1 MSSRRGEYGYRD
13 GSVQFPRRSS
23 RERQAIYMS
32 LDENFLLANSTG
44 DSLLRSLVDRANRS
58 RDPISSS
65 YVLPHSFRYSTRSKD
80 RIYVDTYGVPTNG
93 QSDVDDDFEDCV
105 MHSKIRKKSRSKPS
119 SPVDEEI
126 NSPASDSP
134 AEDARPVLSNSAI
147 ESATKQE
154 VVEPNMYES
163 VKQRHQAKK
172 QATLVAQKK
181 AKNVVACNSLRR
193 RQPKKE
199 DSEDGEEDRRNG
211 AAEEDD
217 ESDENVPRHYAL
229 RTHINPVARFCIEP
243 RAQSTRTYT
252 LRRELSNNDLRE
264 SGSRRHIH
272 RKRLFGRSDSD
283 SSSTSS
289 EGAMQATGDARFEC
303 HRLRRMNKARAQL
316 RPVNNDDLSY
326 TIGVRELIRRKAG
339 AANISGSD
347 IDPMH
352 IDRSIDFSK
361 IGGLDC
367 HIQSLKEVVLFPLL
381 YGEIFSQFNI
391 QPPKGVLFYGPP
403 GTGKTLVARALA
415 NSCSEGD
422 KKVAFFMRKGADIL
436 SKWVGE
442 SERQLRA
449 LFEQA
454 FIMRPSIIFFDE
466 IDGLAPVR
474 SSRQDQ
480 IHSSIVSTL
489 LALMD
494 GLDSRCEVVIIGATN
509 RIDAI
514 DPALRRPGRFD
525 RELSFRLP
533 HKNARLEILK
543 IHTSCW
549 GINRPSDTI
558 FKWLSDHT
566 SGYCGADLKLLCTE
580 AILTALRSQFPQIY
594 SSKEKVCIDP
604 KALKVGKKDFDIA
617 MRRIV
622 PAGRRDF
629 TIPSRILDDRLKILL
644 EDVIALICHRI
655 PKGYHDVVDDGREL
669 GDIERILKTVYS
681 SPAIPSAR
689 LLLCGSS
696 SNMGQTSYILPV
708 IINHLDHLPV
718 FSLSMANLFSYG
730 SPEERFSHC
739 VQSAIR
745 ASSSGTP
752 CLLLIPSIDRW
763 YSSVP
768 PSVWNLLL
776 SAVSSFTGFTSI
788 LLLSTAE
795 CSYSELPDEIQLV
808 FRSQDSMEITA
819 PPADRLEAYFRHV
832 IVEPAFDEYPTLSKA
847 DVVQPSSRL
856 SNDEIKELKKLY
868 NQYHLEVILHYEET
882 IARLIRD
889 RRFSAFVQPVDPV
902 DVPDYYTHIK
912 NPMDLGTMFSK
923 ASSYKTPDEFLND
936 FRLIHRNAVEYNPV
950 TDYEGRQIRIMAKV
964 LLDMGQR
971 AVLELDS
978 KFLKR
983 LEDVKRMLKEN
994 GIEVDDESDEG
1005 GRGEQLNGYVANNCE
1020 VHVKNGQLETRAP
1033 EELKKTGIKRRG
1045 LHTYRLSRKRR
1056 CIKKSLKKCRASQ
1069 PNLSSQIEGVDIEDG
1084 VLSEGDQP
1092 ITDDDKGFENGRC
1105 MDTSNSSSNRE
1116 TGIINEGRNLKIDLN
1131 KLDGIV
1137 HMAVGKSRD
1146 WPLVDLELFAARISE
1161 IIEVFRDKWDR
1172 TQLPYEVGEMIPR
1185 VAPLKPEQILDRGD
1199 IGTVIALGSPSQAL
1213 RSAGYRT
1220 ARSQDEN

>member
-32 LDENFLLANSTG
+32 LDENFLLSNSTG

-58 RDPISSS
+58 RNPINSS
-65 YVLPHSFRYSTRSKD
+65 YMLPHTFRYSTRSKD

-93 QSDVDDDFEDCV
+93 QSDVDDDFEDC
-105 MHSKIRKKSRSKPS
+105 MMRSKIRKKSRSKPS
-119 SPVDEEI
+119 SPVDDEV
-126 NSPASDSP
+126 NYPASDSA
-134 AEDARPVLSNSAI
+134 AEDSRPLLSNSLAA
-147 ESATKQE
+147 SDTKQE
-154 VVEPNMYES
+154 IVEPNMYEG
-163 VKQRHQAKK
+163 VKQRRQAKK

-181 AKNVVACNSLRR
+181 AKNAVACNSLRR

-199 DSEDGEEDRRNG
+199 DSEDGDEDRRND
-211 AAEEDD
+211 APEDDD
-217 ESDENVPRHYAL
+217 ESDENEPRHYAL
-229 RTHINPVARFCIEP
+229 RTHINPVARFCVEP
-243 RAQSTRTYT
+243 RAQTTRTYT
-252 LRRELSNNDLRE
+252 VRRELLNNDLG
-264 SGSRRHIH
+264 GSRSRRYTH
-272 RKRLFGRSDSD
+272 RKPLFGGSD

-289 EGAMQATGDARFEC
+289 ESSTEANEDARFEC
-303 HRLRRMNKARAQL
+303 HRLRRMKKSRAQL
-316 RPVNNDDLSY
+316 RPINSDDLSY

-381 YGEIFSQFNI
+381 YGEIFSQFSI

-415 NSCSEGD
+415 NSCSDGD

-436 SKWVGE
+436 SKWIGE

-474 SSRQDQ
+474 SSKQDQ

-494 GLDSRCEVVIIGATN
+494 GLDSRCEVVVIGATN

-525 RELSFRLP
+525 RELSFRQVLFSLP

-543 IHTSCW
+543 IHTSSW
-549 GINRPSDTI
+549 GINRPSDNI
-558 FKWLSDHT
+558 FKWLSERT
-566 SGYCGADLKLLCTE
+566 SGYCGADLKSLCTE
-580 AILTALRSQFPQIY
+580 AVLTALRSQFPQIY

-604 KALKVGKKDFDIA
+604 KALKVEKKDFDIA

-622 PAGRRDF
+622 PADF

-644 EDVIALICHRI
+644 EHVIAVICHRI
-655 PKGYHDVVDDGREL
+655 PKGYHDVIDNGREL
-669 GDIERILKTVYS
+669 DSIERILKTVYS
-681 SPAIPSAR
+681 TPAVPS
-689 LLLCGSS
+689 G
-696 SNMGQTSYILPV
+696 NNIGQTSYILPV

-768 PSVWNLLL
+768 SSVWNLLL

-788 LLLSTAE
+788 FLLSTAE
-795 CSYSELPDEIQLV
+795 CSYLELPAEIQLV
-808 FRSQDSMEITA
+808 FRAQDSMEITP

-832 IVEPAFDEYPTLSKA
+832 IVEPASDEYPPLPKA
-847 DVVQPSSRL
+847 DMVQPSNQL
-856 SNDEIKELKKLY
+856 SSDEIKELKKLY
-868 NQYHLEVILHYEET
+868 DQYHLEVILHYEET

-912 NPMDLGTMFSK
+912 SPMDLGTMFSK

-936 FRLIHRNAVEYNPV
+936 FRLIHQNAVEYNPM
-950 TDYEGRQIRIMAKV
+950 TDYEGRQIRLMAKL

-983 LEDVKRMLKEN
+983 LE
-994 GIEVDDESDEG
+994 
-1005 GRGEQLNGYVANNCE
+1005 
-1020 VHVKNGQLETRAP
+1020 
-1033 EELKKTGIKRRG
+1033 
-1045 LHTYRLSRKRR
+1045 
-1056 CIKKSLKKCRASQ
+1056 
-1069 PNLSSQIEGVDIEDG
+1069 
-1084 VLSEGDQP
+1084 
-1092 ITDDDKGFENGRC
+1092 
-1105 MDTSNSSSNRE
+1105 
-1116 TGIINEGRNLKIDLN
+1116 
-1131 KLDGIV
+1131 
-1137 HMAVGKSRD
+1137 VGKVQYSEKQ
-1146 WPLVDLELFAARISE
+1146 DLDILEFKTEERKTDLASWGSIFLARHKDNGKLY
-1161 IIEVFRDKWDR
+1161 FH
-1172 TQLPYEVGEMIPR
+1172 
-1185 VAPLKPEQILDRGD
+1185 A
-1199 IGTVIALGSPSQAL
+1199 
-1213 RSAGYRT
+1213 
-1220 ARSQDEN
+1220 

>member
-1 MSSRRGEYGYRD
+1 M
-13 GSVQFPRRSS
+13 
-23 RERQAIYMS
+23 
-32 LDENFLLANSTG
+32 
-44 DSLLRSLVDRANRS
+44 
-58 RDPISSS
+58 
-65 YVLPHSFRYSTRSKD
+65 LPHTFRYSTRSKD
-80 RIYVDTYGVPTNG
+80 RIFVDSYGVPTNV
-93 QSDVDDDFEDCV
+93 QSDIDYDLEACV
-105 MHSKIRKKSRSKPS
+105 MHSTVRKKQGSKPP
-119 SPVDEEI
+119 SPVDEET
-126 NSPASDSP
+126 NSPASDSTP
-134 AEDARPVLSNSAI
+134 EDTRQILSNSDC
-147 ESATKQE
+147 ATKQE

-181 AKNVVACNSLRR
+181 AKNAITCNSLRR
-193 RQPKKE
+193 RQSKKD
-199 DSEDGEEDRRNG
+199 DSEGGEEDRRND
-211 AAEEDD
+211 APEEDD

-229 RTHINPVARFCIEP
+229 RTHINPVSRFCIEP
-243 RAQSTRTYT
+243 RAQSTRT
-252 LRRELSNNDLRE
+252 
-264 SGSRRHIH
+264 
-272 RKRLFGRSDSD
+272 KGRSDTE
-283 SSSTSS
+283 SSSTTTDST
-289 EGAMQATGDARFEC
+289 MQANGNAQLEC
-303 HRLRRMNKARAQL
+303 HRLRRKNNTRAQL
-316 RPVNNDDLSY
+316 RPLNSDDLSY
-326 TIGVRELIRRKAG
+326 TVGVRELIRRKAG
-339 AANISGSD
+339 TANISGSD

-361 IGGLDC
+361 IGGLDY

-381 YGEIFSQFNI
+381 YGEVFSQFNI

-415 NSCSEGD
+415 NSCSNGI

-449 LFEQA
+449 LFDQA
-454 FIMRPSIIFFDE
+454 FTMRPSIIFFDE

-474 SSRQDQ
+474 SSKQDQ

-494 GLDSRCEVVIIGATN
+494 GLDSRCEVVVIGATN

-533 HKNARLEILK
+533 HKNARSEILK
-543 IHTSCW
+543 IHTSSW
-549 GINRPSDTI
+549 DSNRPSDNI
-558 FKWLSDHT
+558 CKWLSERT
-566 SGYCGADLKLLCTE
+566 SGYCGADLKSLCTE
-580 AILTALRSQFPQIY
+580 AVFTALRSQFPQIY
-594 SSKEKVCIDP
+594 LSKEKVRIDP
-604 KALKVGKKDFDIA
+604 KALKVEKKDFDIA

-629 TIPSRILDDRLKILL
+629 TIPSRILDDRLKILF
-644 EDVIALICHRI
+644 EDMIALIYGRI
-655 PKGYHDVVDDGREL
+655 PKGYHDVADNGEEL
-669 GDIERILKTVYS
+669 SDIEGILKTVYS
-681 SPAIPSAR
+681 SPVIPSAR

-696 SNMGQTSYILPV
+696 SNIGQTSYILPV
-708 IINHLDHLPV
+708 IVNHLDHLPV
-718 FSLSMANLFSYG
+718 FSLSVASLFSYG
-730 SPEERFSHC
+730 SPEEYFSQC

-768 PSVWNLLL
+768 SSVWNLLL

-795 CSYSELPDEIQLV
+795 CNFSALPAEIQLV
-808 FRSQDSMEITA
+808 FRYQDSIEITA
-819 PPADRLEAYFRHV
+819 PPADRLGAYFEHV
-832 IVEPAFDEYPTLSKA
+832 IATPACTPPIIFNVDDYPALPKG
-847 DVVQPSSRL
+847 DVVGPSSRL

-868 NQYHLEVILHYEET
+868 DQYHLEVILHYEET
-882 IARLIRD
+882 IGRLIRD

-912 NPMDLGTMFSK
+912 NPMDLSTIFSK
-923 ASSYKTPDEFLND
+923 ASSYKTPEEFLND

-950 TDYEGRQIRIMAKV
+950 TDCEGRQIRIMAKV

-994 GIEVDDESDEG
+994 GIKVDDESDEDDH
-1005 GRGEQLNGYVANNCE
+1005 GEQSNKQITNNSE
-1020 VHVKNGQLETRAP
+1020 VHVKNGHLETNMP
-1033 EELKKTGIKRRG
+1033 EGLKKAGSKRR
-1045 LHTYRLSRKRR
+1045 RLNSYKLSGKRR
-1056 CIKKSLKKCRASQ
+1056 CNKKSLKKCRTSH
-1069 PNLSSQIEGVDIEDG
+1069 PNLSSQTEAIDVENG

-1092 ITDDDKGFENGRC
+1092 MTDDDKDLENGRC
-1105 MDTSNSSSNRE
+1105 LDTSSSSSNRE
-1116 TGIINEGRNLKIDLN
+1116 TGATKEGRNLKIDL
-1131 KLDGIV
+1131 KELDEVV
-1137 HMAVGKSRD
+1137 HMAVYKCRN
-1146 WPLVDLELFAARISE
+1146 WPLVDLEFFAAKISE
-1161 IIEVFRDKWDR
+1161 IIEKFRDKWDR
-1172 TQLPYEVGEMIPR
+1172 TQLPSEIRKMI
-1185 VAPLKPEQILDRGD
+1185 
-1199 IGTVIALGSPSQAL
+1199 
-1213 RSAGYRT
+1213 RT
-1220 ARSQDEN
+1220 WDSLN

>member
-32 LDENFLLANSTG
+32 LDENFLLSNSTG

-58 RDPISSS
+58 RNPINSS
-65 YVLPHSFRYSTRSKD
+65 YMLPHTFRYSTRSKD

-93 QSDVDDDFEDCV
+93 QSDVDDDFEDCM

-119 SPVDEEI
+119 SPVDDEV
-126 NSPASDSP
+126 NYPASDSA
-134 AEDARPVLSNSAI
+134 AEDSRPILANSLAA
-147 ESATKQE
+147 SDTKQE
-154 VVEPNMYES
+154 IVEPNMYEG
-163 VKQRHQAKK
+163 VKQRRQAKK

-181 AKNVVACNSLRR
+181 AKNAVACNSLRR

-199 DSEDGEEDRRNG
+199 DSEDGDEDRTND
-211 AAEEDD
+211 APEDDD
-217 ESDENVPRHYAL
+217 ESDENEPRHYAL
-229 RTHINPVARFCIEP
+229 RTHINPVARFCVEP
-243 RAQSTRTYT
+243 RAQTTRTYT
-252 LRRELSNNDLRE
+252 VRRELLNNDLG
-264 SGSRRHIH
+264 GSRSR
-272 RKRLFGRSDSD
+272 RKPLFGRSN

-289 EGAMQATGDARFEC
+289 ESSTEANEDTRFQC
-303 HRLRRMNKARAQL
+303 HRLRRMKKSRAQL
-316 RPVNNDDLSY
+316 RPVNSDDLSY

-381 YGEIFSQFNI
+381 YGEIFSQFSI

-415 NSCSEGD
+415 NSCSDGD

-436 SKWVGE
+436 SKWIGE

-454 FIMRPSIIFFDE
+454 FVMRPSIIFFDE

-474 SSRQDQ
+474 SSKQDQ

-494 GLDSRCEVVIIGATN
+494 GLDSRCEVVVIGATN

-543 IHTSCW
+543 IHTSSW
-549 GINRPSDTI
+549 GINRPSDNI
-558 FKWLSDHT
+558 FKWLSERT
-566 SGYCGADLKLLCTE
+566 SGYCGADLKSLCTE
-580 AILTALRSQFPQIY
+580 AVLTALRSQFPQIY

-604 KALKVGKKDFDIA
+604 KALKVEKKDFDIA

-644 EDVIALICHRI
+644 EHVIAVICHRI
-655 PKGYHDVVDDGREL
+655 PKGYHDVIDNDREL
-669 GDIERILKTVYS
+669 DGL
-681 SPAIPSAR
+681 
-689 LLLCGSS
+689 
-696 SNMGQTSYILPV
+696 
-708 IINHLDHLPV
+708 
-718 FSLSMANLFSYG
+718 
-730 SPEERFSHC
+730 PEERFSHC

-768 PSVWNLLL
+768 SSVWNLLL

-788 LLLSTAE
+788 FLLSTAE
-795 CSYSELPDEIQLV
+795 CSYSELPAEIQLV
-808 FRSQDSMEITA
+808 FRSQDSIEITP

-832 IVEPAFDEYPTLSKA
+832 IVEPASDEYPPLAKA
-847 DVVQPSSRL
+847 DMVQPSNQL
-856 SNDEIKELKKLY
+856 SSDEIKELKKLY
-868 NQYHLEVILHYEET
+868 DQYHLEVILHYEET

-912 NPMDLGTMFSK
+912 SPMDLGTMFSK

-936 FRLIHRNAVEYNPV
+936 FRLIHQNAVEYNPM
-950 TDYEGRQIRIMAKV
+950 TDYEGRQIRLMAKL

-994 GIEVDDESDEG
+994 GIMVGDDD
-1005 GRGEQLNGYVANNCE
+1005 RGKQLSGYVANNCE
-1020 VHVKNGQLETRAP
+1020 VHMKGGQVETNIP
-1033 EELKKTGIKRRG
+1033 KDLKKTGIKRRG
-1045 LHTYRLSRKRR
+1045 LHTYKLSRKRR
-1056 CIKKSLKKCRASQ
+1056 CIKKSLRKCRTSH
-1069 PNLSSQIEGVDIEDG
+1069 PNLSSQIEGIDIENS
-1084 VLSEGDQP
+1084 VLSEGDQLV
-1092 ITDDDKGFENGRC
+1092 TDDDKDFENGQYINAIS
-1105 MDTSNSSSNRE
+1105 SNSNRE
-1116 TGIINEGRNLKIDLN
+1116 MGTIKESKRNLKIDLN
-1131 KLDGIV
+1131 KLDVVV
-1137 HMAVGKSRD
+1137 HMAVNKSRG
-1146 WPLVDLELFAARISE
+1146 WPLVDLELFAAKISE
-1161 IIEVFRDKWDR
+1161 IVETFRDKWDR
-1172 TQLPYEVGEMIPR
+1172 TQLPYEIDGMIR
-1185 VAPLKPEQILDRGD
+1185 NWSSSE
-1199 IGTVIALGSPSQAL
+1199 
-1213 RSAGYRT
+1213 
-1220 ARSQDEN
+1220 

>member
-32 LDENFLLANSTG
+32 LDENFLLSNSTG

-58 RDPISSS
+58 RNPINSS
-65 YVLPHSFRYSTRSKD
+65 YMLPHTFRYSTRSKD

-93 QSDVDDDFEDCV
+93 QSDVDDDFEDCM

-119 SPVDEEI
+119 SPVDDEV
-126 NSPASDSP
+126 NYPASDSA
-134 AEDARPVLSNSAI
+134 AEDSRPVLANSLAA
-147 ESATKQE
+147 SDTKQE
-154 VVEPNMYES
+154 IVEPNMYEG
-163 VKQRHQAKK
+163 VKQRRQAKK

-181 AKNVVACNSLRR
+181 AKNAVACNSLRR

-199 DSEDGEEDRRNG
+199 DSEGGDEDRTND
-211 AAEEDD
+211 APEDD
-217 ESDENVPRHYAL
+217 DETDDNEPRHYAL
-229 RTHINPVARFCIEP
+229 RTHINPVARFCVEP
-243 RAQSTRTYT
+243 RAQTTRTYT
-252 LRRELSNNDLRE
+252 VRRELLNNDLG
-264 SGSRRHIH
+264 GSRSRRYTH
-272 RKRLFGRSDSD
+272 RKSLFGRNN

-289 EGAMQATGDARFEC
+289 ESSTEANEDTRFQC
-303 HRLRRMNKARAQL
+303 HRLRRMKKSRAQL
-316 RPVNNDDLSY
+316 RPVNSDDLSY

-381 YGEIFSQFNI
+381 YGEIFSQFSI

-415 NSCSEGD
+415 NSCSHGD

-436 SKWVGE
+436 SKWIGE

-454 FIMRPSIIFFDE
+454 FVMRPSIIFFDE

-474 SSRQDQ
+474 SSKQDQ

-494 GLDSRCEVVIIGATN
+494 GLDSRCEV
-509 RIDAI
+509 
-514 DPALRRPGRFD
+514 FF
-525 RELSFRLP
+525 SLP

-543 IHTSCW
+543 IHTSSW
-549 GINRPSDTI
+549 GINRPSDNI
-558 FKWLSDHT
+558 FKWLSERT
-566 SGYCGADLKLLCTE
+566 SGYCGADLKSLCTE
-580 AILTALRSQFPQIY
+580 AVLTALRSQFPQIY

-604 KALKVGKKDFDIA
+604 KALKVEKKDFDIA

-644 EDVIALICHRI
+644 EHVIAVICHRI
-655 PKGYHDVVDDGREL
+655 PKGYHDVIDNDREL
-669 GDIERILKTVYS
+669 DGL
-681 SPAIPSAR
+681 
-689 LLLCGSS
+689 
-696 SNMGQTSYILPV
+696 
-708 IINHLDHLPV
+708 
-718 FSLSMANLFSYG
+718 
-730 SPEERFSHC
+730 PEERFSHC

-768 PSVWNLLL
+768 SSVWNLLL

-788 LLLSTAE
+788 FLLSTAE
-795 CSYSELPDEIQLV
+795 CSYSELPAEIQLV
-808 FRSQDSMEITA
+808 FRSQDSMEITP

-832 IVEPAFDEYPTLSKA
+832 IVEPASDEYPPLAKA
-847 DVVQPSSRL
+847 DMVQPSNQL
-856 SNDEIKELKKLY
+856 SSDEIKELKKLY
-868 NQYHLEVILHYEET
+868 DQYHLEVILHYEET

-912 NPMDLGTMFSK
+912 SPMDLGTMFSK

-936 FRLIHRNAVEYNPV
+936 FRLIHQNAVEYNPM
-950 TDYEGRQIRIMAKV
+950 TDYEGRQIRLMAKL

-994 GIEVDDESDEG
+994 GIMVGDDD
-1005 GRGEQLNGYVANNCE
+1005 RGKQLSGYVANNCE
-1020 VHVKNGQLETRAP
+1020 VHMKGGQVETNIP
-1033 EELKKTGIKRRG
+1033 KDLKKTGIKRRG
-1045 LHTYRLSRKRR
+1045 LHTYKLSRKRR
-1056 CIKKSLKKCRASQ
+1056 CIKKSLRKCRTSH
-1069 PNLSSQIEGVDIEDG
+1069 PNLSSQIEGIDIENS
-1084 VLSEGDQP
+1084 VLSEGDQLV
-1092 ITDDDKGFENGRC
+1092 TDDDKDFENGQYINAIS
-1105 MDTSNSSSNRE
+1105 SNSNRE
-1116 TGIINEGRNLKIDLN
+1116 IGTIKESKRNLKIDLN
-1131 KLDGIV
+1131 KLDAVV
-1137 HMAVGKSRD
+1137 HMAVNKSRG
-1146 WPLVDLELFAARISE
+1146 WPLVDLELFAAKISE
-1161 IIEVFRDKWDR
+1161 IVETFRDKWDR
-1172 TQLPYEVGEMIPR
+1172 TQLPYEIDGMIR
-1185 VAPLKPEQILDRGD
+1185 NWSSSE
-1199 IGTVIALGSPSQAL
+1199 
-1213 RSAGYRT
+1213 
-1220 ARSQDEN
+1220 

>member
-1 MSSRRGEYGYRD
+1 MSSRRSEYGYRD

-32 LDENFLLANSTG
+32 LDENFLLGNSTG
-44 DSLLRSLVDRANRS
+44 IHCYALWSIE
-58 RDPISSS
+58 PID
-65 YVLPHSFRYSTRSKD
+65 HGIQSKD
-80 RIYVDTYGVPTNG
+80 RIYVNTYGVPTNG
-93 QSDVDDDFEDCV
+93 QSDEDDDFDDCV

-119 SPVDEEI
+119 SPIDEEV
-126 NSPASDSP
+126 NSPASDSTP
-134 AEDARPVLSNSAI
+134 EDAQPILSNSTTT
-147 ESATKQE
+147 SATVTKQE
-154 VVEPNMYES
+154 IVEPNMYES

-172 QATLVAQKK
+172 QATLVAQKRRK
-181 AKNVVACNSLRR
+181 MLSLRR
-193 RQPKKE
+193 RQLKKKIQKMVKKI
-199 DSEDGEEDRRNG
+199 EEM
-211 AAEEDD
+211 ALQKLVEIEDD
-217 ESDENVPRHYAL
+217 ESDENEPRHYAL

-243 RAQSTRTYT
+243 RAQTTRTYA
-252 LRRELSNNDLRE
+252 LRRELSNNDLRG

-272 RKRLFGRSDSD
+272 RKRLSGRSDSD
-283 SSSTSS
+283 SSSLSS
-289 EGAMQATGDARFEC
+289 EVAMQANGDARFEC

-352 IDRSIDFSK
+352 IDRNIDFSK
-361 IGGLDC
+361 IGGLDY

-381 YGEIFSQFNI
+381 YGKFFSI
-391 QPPKGVLFYGPP
+391 QYSTAERSSFYGPP

-422 KKVAFFMRKGADIL
+422 KK
-436 SKWVGE
+436 
-442 SERQLRA
+442 A

-494 GLDSRCEVVIIGATN
+494 GLDNRCEVVVIGATN
-509 RIDAI
+509 RVDAI

-525 RELSFRLP
+525 RELNFRLP
-533 HKNARLEILK
+533 HKSARLEILK
-543 IHTSCW
+543 IHTSSW
-549 GINRPSDTI
+549 GINRPSDNI
-558 FKWLSDHT
+558 FKWLSERT
-566 SGYCGADLKLLCTE
+566 SGYCGADLKSLCTE
-580 AILTALRSQFPQIY
+580 AVLTALRSQFPQIY
-594 SSKEKVCIDP
+594 SSKEKVDIDP
-604 KALKVGKKDFDIA
+604 KALKVEKKDFDIA

-629 TIPSRILDDRLKILL
+629 TVPSRILDDRLKILL
-644 EDVIALICHRI
+644 EHVIDLICRRI
-655 PKGYHDVVDDGREL
+655 PKGYHDIIDSGQEL

-681 SPAIPSAR
+681 SSSVPSAR
-689 LLLCGSS
+689 LMLCGSS
-696 SNMGQTSYILPV
+696 SNIGQTSYILPV
-708 IINHLDHLPV
+708 IINHLDHLP
-718 FSLSMANLFSYG
+718 
-730 SPEERFSHC
+730 
-739 VQSAIR
+739 SAIR

-752 CLLLIPSIDRW
+752 CLLLIPSIDKW

-768 PSVWNLLL
+768 SSVWNLLL

-795 CSYSELPDEIQLV
+795 CSYSDLPAEALCYSVPHENGHESLQIQLV
-808 FRSQDSMEITA
+808 FRSQDSIEITP

-832 IVEPAFDEYPTLSKA
+832 IVEPACTPPITFNADDYPALPKA
-847 DVVQPSSRL
+847 DVIQPSNRL
-856 SNDEIKELKKLY
+856 SSDEIKELKKLY
-868 NQYHLEVILHYEET
+868 DQYHLEVILHYEET

-923 ASSYKTPDEFLND
+923 ISSYKTPDEFLND
-936 FRLIHRNAVEYNPV
+936 FRLIHRNAVEYNPL
-950 TDYEGRQIRIMAKV
+950 TDYEGRQIRIMAKL

-983 LEDVKRMLKEN
+983 LEDVKKMLKEN
-994 GIEVDDESDEG
+994 GIKVDGDGDEVEHA
-1005 GRGEQLNGYVANNCE
+1005 EQPNGDVTNDCE
-1020 VHVKNGQLETRAP
+1020 VHI
-1033 EELKKTGIKRRG
+1033 KTVISEKA
-1045 LHTYRLSRKRR
+1045 LYQ
-1056 CIKKSLKKCRASQ
+1056 KSLKKCRTSH
-1069 PNLSSQIEGVDIEDG
+1069 PNLNSQTEGIDVEDG

-1092 ITDDDKGFENGRC
+1092 ITDDDKDFENGRC
-1105 MDTSNSSSNRE
+1105 MDTSNSSSNHE
-1116 TGIINEGRNLKIDLN
+1116 TGAVKNGMMLKIDLN
-1131 KLDGIV
+1131 KLDGVV
-1137 HMAVGKSRD
+1137 HMPRLATGGFGT
-1146 WPLVDLELFAARISE
+1146 FAARISE
-1161 IIEVFRDKWDR
+1161 IVETFRDKWDR
-1172 TQLPYEVGEMIPR
+1172 TQLPYEIDGMI
-1185 VAPLKPEQILDRGD
+1185 
-1199 IGTVIALGSPSQAL
+1199 
-1213 RSAGYRT
+1213 RSWT
-1220 ARSQDEN
+1220 SST

>member
-32 LDENFLLANSTG
+32 LDENFLLGNSTG

-58 RDPISSS
+58 RDPINSS
-65 YVLPHSFRYSTRSKD
+65 YMLPHTFRYSTRSKD
-80 RIYVDTYGVPTNG
+80 RIYVDTYGVSTNG
-93 QSDVDDDFEDCV
+93 QTDDEEDFEDCL
-105 MHSKIRKKSRSKPS
+105 MHSKVRKKSRSKPP

-126 NSPASDSP
+126 NSPASDSA
-134 AEDARPVLSNSAI
+134 AEDTQPLLSNSA
-147 ESATKQE
+147 SASGVTTKQE
-154 VVEPNMYES
+154 IVEPNMYES

-181 AKNVVACNSLRR
+181 AKNSVPYK

-199 DSEDGEEDRRNG
+199 GSEDGEEDRRNG
-211 AAEEDD
+211 VPEEED
-217 ESDENVPRHYAL
+217 ESDENEPRHYAL

-243 RAQSTRTYT
+243 RAQPTRTYAV
-252 LRRELSNNDLRE
+252 RRELSNNDLRG
-264 SGSRRHIH
+264 SGSGRHVH

-289 EGAMQATGDARFEC
+289 EGAMQANGDARFER
-303 HRLRRMNKARAQL
+303 HRIRRMNKARAQL
-316 RPVNNDDLSY
+316 RPVNSDDLSY

-361 IGGLDC
+361 IGGLDY

-381 YGEIFSQFNI
+381 YSEIFSQFSI

-494 GLDSRCEVVIIGATN
+494 GMDSQCEVVVIGATN
-509 RIDAI
+509 RVDAI

-543 IHTSCW
+543 IHTSSW
-549 GINRPSDTI
+549 GVNRPSDSI
-558 FKWLSDHT
+558 FKWLSERT
-566 SGYCGADLKLLCTE
+566 SGYCGADLKSLCTE
-580 AILTALRSQFPQIY
+580 AVLTALRSQFPQIY
-594 SSKEKVCIDP
+594 SSKEKVDIDP
-604 KALKVGKKDFDIA
+604 KKLKVEKKDFEIA

-644 EDVIALICHRI
+644 ENVIAVIHRRI
-655 PKGYHDVVDDGREL
+655 PRGYHDVIGDSQEL
-669 GDIERILKTVYS
+669 GEIHRVLKAVHS
-681 SPAIPSAR
+681 DPSVPSAR

-752 CLLLIPSIDRW
+752 CLLLIPSIDKW
-763 YSSVP
+763 FSSVP

-795 CSYSELPDEIQLV
+795 CSYSELPSEIQLI
-808 FRSQDSMEITA
+808 FRPRDSLEITS

-832 IVEPAFDEYPTLSKA
+832 IVEPACAPPITFNIDDYPALPKA
-847 DVVQPSSRL
+847 NVVQPSNQL
-856 SNDEIKELKKLY
+856 SSDEIKELKKLY
-868 NQYHLEVILHYEET
+868 DQYHLEVVLHYEET
-882 IARLIRD
+882 VARLIRD

-983 LEDVKRMLKEN
+983 LEDVKQMLKEN
-994 GIEVDDESDEG
+994 GIKVDDTVDEAALG
-1005 GRGEQLNGYVANNCE
+1005 DQSVGCVTDNCE
-1020 VHVKNGQLETRAP
+1020 VPVRNGQIEPDVP
-1033 EELKKTGIKRRG
+1033 EEGKKTGIKRRG
-1045 LHTYRLSRKRR
+1045 LHTCKLSRKRR
-1056 CIKKSLKKCRASQ
+1056 CIKKSLKKCRSSH
-1069 PNLSSQIEGVDIEDG
+1069 PNLSSQTEGVDVEDS
-1084 VLSEGDQP
+1084 VLSDGDQP
-1092 ITDDDKGFENGRC
+1092 MTDDDKGFENERTI
-1105 MDTSNSSSNRE
+1105 DTSNSSSGRE
-1116 TGIINEGRNLKIDLN
+1116 MGTVKESINLKIDLN
-1131 KLDGIV
+1131 KLDGVV
-1137 HMAVGKSRD
+1137 HLAVKKSRG
-1146 WPLVDLELFAARISE
+1146 WPLVDLELFAAGISE
-1161 IIEVFRDKWDR
+1161 IIDTFRDKWDR
-1172 TQLPYEVGEMIPR
+1172 AQLPHEI
-1185 VAPLKPEQILDRGD
+1185 D
-1199 IGTVIALGSPSQAL
+1199 ALIRNWGSS
-1213 RSAGYRT
+1213 
-1220 ARSQDEN
+1220 N

>member
-32 LDENFLLANSTG
+32 LDENFLLSNSTG

-58 RDPISSS
+58 RNPINSS
-65 YVLPHSFRYSTRSKD
+65 YMLPHTFRYSTRSKD

-93 QSDVDDDFEDCV
+93 QSDVDDDFEDCM

-119 SPVDEEI
+119 SPVDDEV
-126 NSPASDSP
+126 NYPASDSA
-134 AEDARPVLSNSAI
+134 AEDSRPILANSLAA
-147 ESATKQE
+147 SDTKQE
-154 VVEPNMYES
+154 IVEPNMYEG
-163 VKQRHQAKK
+163 VKQRRQAKK

-181 AKNVVACNSLRR
+181 AKNAVACNSLRR

-199 DSEDGEEDRRNG
+199 DSEDGDEDRTND
-211 AAEEDD
+211 APEDDD
-217 ESDENVPRHYAL
+217 ESDENEPRHYAL
-229 RTHINPVARFCIEP
+229 RTHINPVARFCVEP
-243 RAQSTRTYT
+243 RAQTTRTYT
-252 LRRELSNNDLRE
+252 VRRELLNNDLG
-264 SGSRRHIH
+264 GSRSR
-272 RKRLFGRSDSD
+272 RKPLFGRSN

-289 EGAMQATGDARFEC
+289 ESSTEANEDTRFQC
-303 HRLRRMNKARAQL
+303 HRLRRMKKSRAQL
-316 RPVNNDDLSY
+316 RPVNSDDLSY

-381 YGEIFSQFNI
+381 YGEIFSQFSI

-415 NSCSEGD
+415 NSCSDGD

-436 SKWVGE
+436 SKWIGE

-454 FIMRPSIIFFDE
+454 FVMRPSIIFFDE

-474 SSRQDQ
+474 SSKQDQ

-494 GLDSRCEVVIIGATN
+494 GLDSRCEVVVIGATN

-543 IHTSCW
+543 IHTSSW
-549 GINRPSDTI
+549 GINRPSDNI
-558 FKWLSDHT
+558 FKWLSERT
-566 SGYCGADLKLLCTE
+566 SGYCGADLKSLCTE
-580 AILTALRSQFPQIY
+580 AVLTALRSQFPQIY

-604 KALKVGKKDFDIA
+604 KALKVEKKDFDIA

-644 EDVIALICHRI
+644 EHVIAVICHRI
-655 PKGYHDVVDDGREL
+655 PKGYHDVIDNDREL
-669 GDIERILKTVYS
+669 DGIERILKTVYS
-681 SPAIPSAR
+681 TPAVPSAR

-696 SNMGQTSYILPV
+696 SNIGQTSYILPV

-730 SPEERFSHC
+730 LPEERFSHC

-768 PSVWNLLL
+768 SSVWNLLL

-788 LLLSTAE
+788 FLLSTAE
-795 CSYSELPDEIQLV
+795 CSYSELPAEIQLV
-808 FRSQDSMEITA
+808 FRSQDSIEITP

-832 IVEPAFDEYPTLSKA
+832 IVEPACTPPITFNADEYPPLAKA
-847 DVVQPSSRL
+847 DMVQPSNQL
-856 SNDEIKELKKLY
+856 SSDEIKELKKLY
-868 NQYHLEVILHYEET
+868 DQYHLEVILHYEET

-912 NPMDLGTMFSK
+912 SPMDLGTMFSK

-936 FRLIHRNAVEYNPV
+936 FRLIHQNAVEYNPM
-950 TDYEGRQIRIMAKV
+950 TDYEGRQIRLMAKL

-994 GIEVDDESDEG
+994 GIMVGDDD
-1005 GRGEQLNGYVANNCE
+1005 RGKQLSGYVANNCE
-1020 VHVKNGQLETRAP
+1020 VHMKGGQVETNIP
-1033 EELKKTGIKRRG
+1033 KDLKKTGIKRRG
-1045 LHTYRLSRKRR
+1045 LHTYKLSRKRR
-1056 CIKKSLKKCRASQ
+1056 CIKKSLRKCRTSH
-1069 PNLSSQIEGVDIEDG
+1069 PNLSSQIEGIDIENS
-1084 VLSEGDQP
+1084 VLSEGDQLV
-1092 ITDDDKGFENGRC
+1092 TDDDKDFENGQYINAIS
-1105 MDTSNSSSNRE
+1105 SNSNRE
-1116 TGIINEGRNLKIDLN
+1116 MGTIKESKRNLKIDLN
-1131 KLDGIV
+1131 KLDVVV
-1137 HMAVGKSRD
+1137 HMAVNKSRG
-1146 WPLVDLELFAARISE
+1146 WPLVDLELFAAKISE
-1161 IIEVFRDKWDR
+1161 IVETFRDKWDR
-1172 TQLPYEVGEMIPR
+1172 TQLPYEIDGMIR
-1185 VAPLKPEQILDRGD
+1185 NWSSSE
-1199 IGTVIALGSPSQAL
+1199 
-1213 RSAGYRT
+1213 
-1220 ARSQDEN
+1220 

>member
-32 LDENFLLANSTG
+32 LDENFLLGNSTG
-44 DSLLRSLVDRANRS
+44 DSLLRSLVDRATRS
-58 RDPISSS
+58 RNPINSS
-65 YVLPHSFRYSTRSKD
+65 YMLPHTFRYSTRSKD
-80 RIYVDTYGVPTNG
+80 RIYVNSYGVPTNG
-93 QSDVDDDFEDCV
+93 QSDDDDDFEDCV

-119 SPVDEEI
+119 SPIDEEI
-126 NSPASDSP
+126 NSPASDST
-134 AEDARPVLSNSAI
+134 AEDVRPMLSNSTNA
-147 ESATKQE
+147 SGAATKQE
-154 VVEPNMYES
+154 IVEPNMYES

-172 QATLVAQKK
+172 QTTLVAQKK
-181 AKNVVACNSLRR
+181 AKNVVTCNSLRR
-193 RQPKKE
+193 RQLKKE
-199 DSEDGEEDRRNG
+199 DSDDGEEDRRNG

-217 ESDENVPRHYAL
+217 ESDENEPRHYAL

-243 RAQSTRTYT
+243 RAQTTRTYT
-252 LRRELSNNDLRE
+252 LRRELSSNDLRG

-289 EGAMQATGDARFEC
+289 EGAMQANGNARFEC

-361 IGGLDC
+361 IGGLDY

-381 YGEIFSQFNI
+381 YGEIFSQFSI

-494 GLDSRCEVVIIGATN
+494 GLDNRCEVVVIGATN
-509 RIDAI
+509 RLDAI

-525 RELSFRLP
+525 RELNFRLP
-533 HKNARLEILK
+533 DKNARLEILK
-543 IHTSCW
+543 IHTSSW
-549 GINRPSDTI
+549 GANRPSDNV
-558 FKWLSDHT
+558 FKWLSERT
-566 SGYCGADLKLLCTE
+566 SGYCGADLKSLCTE
-580 AILTALRSQFPQIY
+580 AVLIALRSQFPQIY
-594 SSKEKVCIDP
+594 SSKEKLYIDS
-604 KALKVGKKDFDIA
+604 KALKVEKKDFDIA

-644 EDVIALICHRI
+644 EHVIDLICRRI
-655 PKGYHDVVDDGREL
+655 PKGYHDIIDSGREL
-669 GDIERILKTVYS
+669 SGIEQILKTVYS
-681 SPAIPSAR
+681 SSSVPSAR

-696 SNMGQTSYILPV
+696 SNIGQTSYILPV

-776 SAVSSFTGFTSI
+776 SAISSFTGFTSI

-795 CSYSELPDEIQLV
+795 CSYSDLPADIQLV
-808 FRSQDSMEITA
+808 FRSQDSIEITP

-832 IVEPAFDEYPTLSKA
+832 IVESACTPPITFNADDYPALPKA

-856 SNDEIKELKKLY
+856 SSEEIKELKKLY
-868 NQYHLEVILHYEET
+868 DQYHLEVILHYEET

-889 RRFSAFVQPVDPV
+889 RRFTAFVQPVDPV

-923 ASSYKTPDEFLND
+923 TSSYKTPEEFLND
-936 FRLIHRNAVEYNPV
+936 FRLIHRNAVEYNPL

-971 AVLELDS
+971 AVLELDT

-983 LEDVKRMLKEN
+983 LEDVKKLLKEN
-994 GIEVDDESDEG
+994 GIKVDDDSDEG
-1005 GRGEQLNGYVANNCE
+1005 DHGEQPNGYIVNDCE
-1020 VHVKNGQLETRAP
+1020 IHTKNDQLTTDEP
-1033 EELKKTGIKRRG
+1033 EELKKNSIKRRG
-1045 LHTYRLSRKRR
+1045 LHTCKLSRKRR
-1056 CIKKSLKKCRASQ
+1056 CIKKSLKKCRTSH
-1069 PNLSSQIEGVDIEDG
+1069 PNLNSQTEGIDVEDS

-1092 ITDDDKGFENGRC
+1092 ITDDDKDFENGRS

-1116 TGIINEGRNLKIDLN
+1116 TGTIKNGRNLKIDLS
-1131 KLDGIV
+1131 KLDGMV
-1137 HMAVGKSRD
+1137 QMAVNKSRG

-1161 IIEVFRDKWDR
+1161 IIEKFHDKWDR
-1172 TQLPYEVGEMIPR
+1172 TQLPHEIDGMIR
-1185 VAPLKPEQILDRGD
+1185 NWK
-1199 IGTVIALGSPSQAL
+1199 SSH
-1213 RSAGYRT
+1213 
-1220 ARSQDEN
+1220 

>member
-13 GSVQFPRRSS
+13 GSVQFPRRSA
-23 RERQAIYMS
+23 RERQTIYMS
-32 LDENFLLANSTG
+32 LDENFLLGNSTG

-58 RDPISSS
+58 RDSINSA
-65 YVLPHSFRYSTRSKD
+65 YMLPHSFRYSTRSKD
-80 RIYVDTYGVPTNG
+80 RIYVDSYGVPMNR
-93 QSDVDDDFEDCV
+93 QSDVDDDSEDF
-105 MHSKIRKKSRSKPS
+105 KIRKKTKSKPS
-119 SPVDEEI
+119 SPVDEEN
-126 NSPASDSP
+126 NSPASDST
-134 AEDARPVLSNSAI
+134 AEDARPGLSNSTT
-147 ESATKQE
+147 ESSTKQG

-181 AKNVVACNSLRR
+181 AKNAAACNSLRR

-211 AAEEDD
+211 APEEDD

-243 RAQSTRTYT
+243 RSQSTRTYT
-252 LRRELSNNDLRE
+252 FRRELLNNDLGG
-264 SGSRRHIH
+264 SGSRRDIH
-272 RKRLFGRSDSD
+272 RKRLTGRSDSD

-289 EGAMQATGDARFEC
+289 SGTMQANRDTRFEC

-326 TIGVRELIRRKAG
+326 TIGVRDLIRRKAG
-339 AANISGSD
+339 TANISGSD

-361 IGGLDC
+361 IGGLDY

-442 SERQLRA
+442 SERQLRV

-474 SSRQDQ
+474 SSKQDQ

-494 GLDSRCEVVIIGATN
+494 GLDSRCEVVVIGATN

-533 HKNARLEILK
+533 HKSARLEILK
-543 IHTSCW
+543 IHTSSW
-549 GINRPSDTI
+549 GINRPSDNI
-558 FKWLSDHT
+558 FKWLSDRT
-566 SGYCGADLKLLCTE
+566 SGYCGADLKSLCTE

-594 SSKEKVCIDP
+594 LSKEKVYIDP
-604 KALKVGKKDFDIA
+604 KALKVEKKHFDIA

-644 EDVIALICHRI
+644 EDVIALICRRI
-655 PKGYHDVVDDGREL
+655 PKGYHDIVDNSRESSE
-669 GDIERILKTVYS
+669 IERILKTVYS
-681 SPAIPSAR
+681 SPAVPSAR

-696 SNMGQTSYILPV
+696 SNIGQTSYILPV

-730 SPEERFSHC
+730 SPEERFSYC
-739 VQSAIR
+739 VQSAIQ

-768 PSVWNLLL
+768 SSVWNLLL
-776 SAVSSFTGFTSI
+776 SALSSFTGFTSI

-795 CSYSELPDEIQLV
+795 CSYSKLPAAIQLV
-808 FRSQDSMEITA
+808 FRSHDSMEITA
-819 PPADRLEAYFRHV
+819 PPTDRLKAYFSHV
-832 IVEPAFDEYPTLSKA
+832 IVEPACTPPITFNVDKYPTLPKA

-856 SNDEIKELKKLY
+856 NDDEIKELKKLY
-868 NQYHLEVILHYEET
+868 DQYHLEITLHYEET

-889 RRFSAFVQPVDPV
+889 RRFNAFVQPVDPV

-936 FRLIHRNAVEYNPV
+936 FRLIHQNAVEYNPV
-950 TDYEGRQIRIMAKV
+950 TDCEGRQIRMMAKV

-994 GIEVDDESDEG
+994 GIKVDDESVEG
-1005 GRGEQLNGYVANNCE
+1005 DHGKQLNGHVAKNNE
-1020 VHVKNGQLETRAP
+1020 VHVKNGQLKDDVP
-1033 EELKKTGIKRRG
+1033 EELKKPGIKRRG
-1045 LHTYRLSRKRR
+1045 LQTSKLSRKRR
-1056 CIKKSLKKCRASQ
+1056 CMKKSLKKYRASHL
-1069 PNLSSQIEGVDIEDG
+1069 NLNSQIEGIDVLSEDS

-1092 ITDDDKGFENGRC
+1092 ITDDDKDFENRRR

-1116 TGIINEGRNLKIDLN
+1116 TDNIKEGRNLKIDLN
-1131 KLDGIV
+1131 KLNAVV
-1137 HMAVGKSRD
+1137 HAAVEKSRN

-1161 IIEVFRDKWDR
+1161 IIEIFRDKWDR
-1172 TQLPYEVGEMIPR
+1172 TQLPCEIERMI
-1185 VAPLKPEQILDRGD
+1185 LNWKC
-1199 IGTVIALGSPSQAL
+1199 S
-1213 RSAGYRT
+1213 
-1220 ARSQDEN
+1220 N